1 MKIAIDVQTTMGR
14 PTGFGFYV
22 SNLVKNLKNIHSG
35 HKYLLVE
42 PDSEKDFSTPKRFF
56 WDQLTYPIVAKK
68 HGADLLHQPCFSA
81 PFLFKGPIVITIH
94 DLISMLFP
102 ENIPFASRMFYSKWM
117 PITYGKATQII
128 TVSQSTKNDVV
139 RLLQIPPEKITVIP
153 LAVEEKYQKSLAKS
167 EIERVKEKYKMKG
180 EYILHVGTLEP
191 RKNLHFLISVFA
203 KLIQD
208 NKNDNLNL
216 VIVGKK
222 GWYFEGLFEL
232 VKKEGLE
239 NRVTFTG
246 YVDDE
251 DKPAIYQ
258 GAKMFAFP
266 SLYEGFGLPP
276 LEAMASGVPVISSN
290 TSSMPEVVGDAG
302 ILLNPKD
309 EKDWIEAITLVN
321 TNEPKRKGMTEA
333 NKIQIEKFN
342 WEKTAQKTIEIYE
355 KAYSEYYAKTKTPTN

>member
-1 MKIAIDVQTTMGR
+1 MKIAIDVQTTMGK

-56 WDQLTYPIVAKK
+56 WDQFTYPIVAKK
-68 HGADLLHQPCFSA
+68 YGAELLHQPCFSA
-81 PFLFKGPIVITIH
+81 PFLFKGPVVITIH

-117 PITYGKATQII
+117 PVTYRKATKII

-139 RLLQIPPEKITVIP
+139 RLLDIPADKITVIP
-153 LAVEEKYQKSLAKS
+153 LAVEDKYQKSIPKI
-167 EIERVKEKYKMKG
+167 EIEKVKAKYKMVG
-180 EYILHVGTLEP
+180 DYILHVGTLEP
-191 RKNLHFLISVFA
+191 RKNLHFLIDAFA

-208 NKNDNLNL
+208 KKNDNLNL

-222 GWYFEGLFEL
+222 GWYFEGLFDL

-239 NRVTFTG
+239 ERVIFTG

-290 TSSMPEVVGDAG
+290 TSSMPEVVGGAG
-302 ILLNPKD
+302 ILINPKD
-309 EKDWIEAITLVN
+309 EKAWIDAITLVN
-321 TNEPKRKGMTEA
+321 TDESKRKSMINA

-342 WEKTAQKTIEIYE
+342 WATTARKTIEIYE
-355 KAYSEYYAKTKTPTN
+355 KAYNEYYAKTKTSTN